1 MNQAGHL
8 IMVQVALTTIPIY
21 SMMAMDLPKWVIK
34 ALEKKKKW
42 FSLEGT

>member
-1 MNQAGHL
+1 MNRAGHL
-8 IMVQVALTTIPIY
+8 IMVRVVLTTISIY

-34 ALEKKKKW
+34 TLEKKKKW